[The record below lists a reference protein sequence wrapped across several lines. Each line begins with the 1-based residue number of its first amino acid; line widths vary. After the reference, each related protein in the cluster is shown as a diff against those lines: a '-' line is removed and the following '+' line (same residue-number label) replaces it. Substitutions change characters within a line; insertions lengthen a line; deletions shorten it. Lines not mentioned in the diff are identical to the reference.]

1 MRDNDMDSDLVLDV
15 KDVKKS
21 YGGVEV
27 LKGISFSLHRGETKV
42 LIGPSGS
49 GKSTLL
55 RSINHLTP
63 PDDGKVYLKGEEVTD
78 SNIDK
83 MRARIGFVF
92 QDFNLFSHLTVLDNV
107 RICQIRVNGV
117 ERDKATRRAYEELE
131 RVGLSDRADA
141 YPAEL
146 SGGQQQRVSIAR
158 ALAMDPDVL
167 LFDEPTSALD
177 PELTGEVVK
186 VMQQLA
192 SEGMTMVVVTHEM
205 SFARQAADE
214 IIFMEK
220 GYIVEQGDPQTLFT
234 GAENE
239 RTRAFLNVIAEHG

>member
-1 MRDNDMDSDLVLDV
+1 MADDLILDV
-15 KDVKKS
+15 QDVKKA
-21 YGGVEV
+21 YDGLEV
-27 LKGISFSLHRGETKV
+27 LKGIGFSLKKGETKV

-55 RSINHLTP
+55 RCINHLTV
-63 PDDGKVYLKGEEVTD
+63 PDAGRIYLNGDEVLD
-78 SNIDK
+78 SNIDA
-83 MRARIGFVF
+83 MRARMGFVF

-107 RICQIRVNGV
+107 RICQVKVNGASK
-117 ERDKATRRAYEELE
+117 EAATQRAHRELE
-131 RVGLSDRADA
+131 RVGLGDKADA

-177 PELTGEVVK
+177 PELTGEVVR

-192 SEGMTMVVVTHEM
+192 VEGMTMVVVTHEM
-205 SFARQAADE
+205 SFARQAADG
-214 IIFMEK
+214 IIFMEN
-220 GYIVEQGDPQTLFT
+220 GVIVEQGPPEAMFNDSTH
-234 GAENE
+234 E

>member
-1 MRDNDMDSDLVLDV
+1 MADDLILDV
-15 KDVKKS
+15 QDIKKA
-21 YGGVEV
+21 YDGLEV
-27 LKGISFSLHRGETKV
+27 LKGIGFGLRKGETKV

-55 RSINHLTP
+55 RCINYLTV
-63 PDDGKVYLKGEEVTD
+63 PDAGRIYLNGEEVLD
-78 SNIDK
+78 SNIDA
-83 MRARIGFVF
+83 MRARMGFVF

-107 RICQIRVNGV
+107 RICQIKVKGT
-117 ERDKATRRAYEELE
+117 DKAAATQRAQRELE
-131 RVGLSDRADA
+131 RVGLSDKADA

-192 SEGMTMVVVTHEM
+192 AEGMTMVVVTHEM

-220 GYIVEQGDPQTLFT
+220 GHIIEQGSPKTMFT
-234 GAENE
+234 ESTHE

>member
-1 MRDNDMDSDLVLDV
+1 MADDLILDV
-15 KDVKKS
+15 QDIQKAYD
-21 YGGVEV
+21 GLEV
-27 LKGISFSLHRGETKV
+27 LKGISFGLRKGETKV

-55 RSINHLTP
+55 RCINHLTV
-63 PDDGKVYLKGEEVTD
+63 PDVGRIYLNGEEVLD
-78 SNIDK
+78 GNIDA
-83 MRARIGFVF
+83 MRARMGFVF

-107 RICQIRVNGV
+107 RICQIKVNGTNK
-117 ERDKATRRAYEELE
+117 ESATRRAHHELE
-131 RVGLSDRADA
+131 RVGLSDKADA

-158 ALAMDPDVL
+158 ALAMDPDLL

-177 PELTGEVVK
+177 PELTGEVIR

-192 SEGMTMVVVTHEM
+192 AEGMTMVVVTHEM

-214 IIFMEK
+214 IIFIEH
-220 GYIVEQGDPQTLFT
+220 GHIVEQGPPVALFNAT
-234 GAENE
+234 ASE
-239 RTRAFLNVIAEHG
+239 RTRLFLNVIAEHG

>member
-1 MRDNDMDSDLVLDV
+1 MADDLILDV
-15 KDVKKS
+15 QDIQKAYD
-21 YGGVEV
+21 GLEV
-27 LKGISFSLHRGETKV
+27 LKGISFGLRKGETKV

-55 RSINHLTP
+55 RCINHLTV
-63 PDDGKVYLKGEEVTD
+63 PDVGRIYLNGEEVLD
-78 SNIDK
+78 GNIDA
-83 MRARIGFVF
+83 MRARMGFVF

-107 RICQIRVNGV
+107 RICQIKVNGTNK
-117 ERDKATRRAYEELE
+117 ESATRRAHHELE
-131 RVGLSDRADA
+131 RVGLSDKADA

-158 ALAMDPDVL
+158 ALAMDPDLL

-177 PELTGEVVK
+177 PELTGEVIR

-192 SEGMTMVVVTHEM
+192 AEGMTMVVVTHEM

-214 IIFMEK
+214 IIFIEH
-220 GYIVEQGDPQTLFT
+220 GHIVEQGPPVALFN
-234 GAENE
+234 ASASE
-239 RTRAFLNVIAEHG
+239 RTRLFLNVIAEHE

>member
-1 MRDNDMDSDLVLDV
+1 MANDLILDV
-15 KDVKKS
+15 QDLKKA
-21 YGGVEV
+21 YDGVDV
-27 LKGISFSLHRGETKV
+27 LKGISFSLKKGETKV

-55 RSINHLTP
+55 RCINYLTI
-63 PDDGKVYLKGEEVTD
+63 PDAGCIKLNGEEVLDT
-78 SNIDK
+78 NIDA
-83 MRARIGFVF
+83 MRARMGFVF

-107 RICQIRVNGV
+107 RICQIKVKGKDKTSAT
-117 ERDKATRRAYEELE
+117 ERAHQELE
-131 RVGLSDRADA
+131 RVGLADRVNA

-177 PELTGEVVK
+177 PELTGEVTK

-192 SEGMTMVVVTHEM
+192 KEGMTMVVVTHEM

-214 IIFMEK
+214 IIFMEH
-220 GYIVEQGDPQTLFT
+220 GYIVEQGTPEAMFNQSTH
-234 GAENE
+234 E

>member
-1 MRDNDMDSDLVLDV
+1 MADDLILDV
-15 KDVKKS
+15 QDVKKA
-21 YGGVEV
+21 YDGLEV
-27 LKGISFSLHRGETKV
+27 LKGIGFSLKKGETKV

-55 RSINHLTP
+55 RCINHLTV
-63 PDDGKVYLKGEEVTD
+63 PDAGRIYLNGDEVLD
-78 SNIDK
+78 SNIDA
-83 MRARIGFVF
+83 MRARMGFVF

-107 RICQIRVNGV
+107 RICQVKVNSASK
-117 ERDKATRRAYEELE
+117 EAATQRAHRELE
-131 RVGLSDRADA
+131 RVGLGDKADA

-177 PELTGEVVK
+177 PELTGEVVR

-192 SEGMTMVVVTHEM
+192 VEGMTMVVVTHEM
-205 SFARQAADE
+205 SFARQAADG
-214 IIFMEK
+214 IIFMEN
-220 GYIVEQGDPQTLFT
+220 GVIVEQGPPEAMFNDSTH
-234 GAENE
+234 E

>member
-1 MRDNDMDSDLVLDV
+1 MTDDLILDV
-15 KDVKKS
+15 QGVKKS
-21 YGGVEV
+21 YDGLEV
-27 LKGISFSLHRGETKV
+27 LKGIGFGLRKGETKV

-55 RSINHLTP
+55 RCINYLTR
-63 PDDGKVYLKGEEVTD
+63 PDAGRIFLSGEEVREG
-78 SNIDK
+78 NIDA
-83 MRARIGFVF
+83 MRARMGFVF

-107 RICQIRVNGV
+107 RICQIKVNGIDR
-117 ERDKATRRAYEELE
+117 ETATQRAQQELA
-131 RVGLSDRADA
+131 RVGLGDKAMA

-177 PELTGEVVK
+177 PELTNEVIR

-192 SEGMTMVVVTHEM
+192 RDGMTMVVVTHEM

-214 IIFMEK
+214 LIFMEN
-220 GYIVEQGDPQTLFT
+220 GHIVEQGPPGNLFSHV
-234 GAENE
+234 ASE

>member
-1 MRDNDMDSDLVLDV
+1 MVTDLVLDV
-15 KDVKKS
+15 RNLKKA
-21 YGGVEV
+21 YDGVEV
-27 LKGISFSLHRGETKV
+27 LKGISFSLKKGETKV

-55 RSINHLTP
+55 RCINYLTV
-63 PDDGKVYLKGEEVTD
+63 PDAGCIMLNDDEVLDT
-78 SNIDK
+78 NIDT
-83 MRARIGFVF
+83 MRARMGFVF

-107 RICQIRVNGV
+107 RICQVKVKGK
-117 ERDKATRRAYEELE
+117 DKALATERAYRELE
-131 RVGLSDRADA
+131 RVGLMDRAEA

-177 PELTGEVVK
+177 PELTGEVTK

-192 SEGMTMVVVTHEM
+192 REGMTMVVVTHEM

-214 IIFMEK
+214 IIFMEH
-220 GYIVEQGDPQTLFT
+220 GHIVEQGSPETMFNHSTQV
-234 GAENE
+234 

>member
-1 MRDNDMDSDLVLDV
+1 MADDLILDV
-15 KDVKKS
+15 QGVKKS
-21 YGGVEV
+21 YDGIEV
-27 LKGISFSLHRGETKV
+27 LKGIGFSLRKGETKV

-55 RSINHLTP
+55 RCINYLTV
-63 PDDGKVYLKGEEVTD
+63 PDAGRIYLNGEEVLNT
-78 SNIDK
+78 NIDA
-83 MRARIGFVF
+83 MRARMGFVF

-107 RICQIRVNGV
+107 RICQIKVNGM
-117 ERDKATRRAYEELE
+117 DKAAATQRAHRELE
-131 RVGLSDRADA
+131 RVGLGEKADA

-177 PELTGEVVK
+177 PELTGEVVR

-192 SEGMTMVVVTHEM
+192 VEGMTMVVVTHEM

-214 IIFMEK
+214 IIFIEN
-220 GYIVEQGDPQTLFT
+220 GYIVEQGPPETMFT
-234 GAENE
+234 ESTHE

>member
-1 MRDNDMDSDLVLDV
+1 MANDLILDV
-15 KDVKKS
+15 QDLKKAYDS
-21 YGGVEV
+21 VDV
-27 LKGISFSLHRGETKV
+27 LKGISFSLKKGETKV

-55 RSINHLTP
+55 RCINYLTI
-63 PDDGKVYLKGEEVTD
+63 PDAGCIKLNDEEVLDT
-78 SNIDK
+78 NIDA
-83 MRARIGFVF
+83 MRARMGFVF

-107 RICQIRVNGV
+107 RICQIKVKGKDKTSAT
-117 ERDKATRRAYEELE
+117 ERAHQELE
-131 RVGLSDRADA
+131 RVGLADRVNA

-177 PELTGEVVK
+177 PELTGEVTK

-192 SEGMTMVVVTHEM
+192 KEGMTMVVVTHEM

-214 IIFMEK
+214 IIFMEH
-220 GYIVEQGDPQTLFT
+220 GYIVEQGTPEAMFNQSTH
-234 GAENE
+234 E

>member
-1 MRDNDMDSDLVLDV
+1 MANNLILDV
-15 KDVKKS
+15 QDLKKA
-21 YGGVEV
+21 YDGVDV
-27 LKGISFSLHRGETKV
+27 LKGISFSLEKGETKV

-55 RSINHLTP
+55 RCINYLTV
-63 PDDGKVYLKGEEVTD
+63 PDAGCIKLNNEEVLDT
-78 SNIDK
+78 NIDA
-83 MRARIGFVF
+83 MRARMGFVF

-107 RICQIRVNGV
+107 RICQIKVKGK
-117 ERDKATRRAYEELE
+117 DKAAATERAHQELE
-131 RVGLSDRADA
+131 RVGLADRADA

-177 PELTGEVVK
+177 PELTGEVTR

-192 SEGMTMVVVTHEM
+192 KEGMTMVVVTHEM

-214 IIFMEK
+214 IIFMEH
-220 GYIVEQGDPQTLFT
+220 GHVVEQGSPDVMFNHSTQ
-234 GAENE
+234 E

>member
-1 MRDNDMDSDLVLDV
+1 MAENLILDV
-15 KDVKKS
+15 QNLRKAYD
-21 YGGVEV
+21 GLEV
-27 LKGISFSLHRGETKV
+27 LKGISFSLRKGETKV

-55 RSINHLTP
+55 RCVNYLTA
-63 PDDGKVYLKGEEVTD
+63 PDCGCIKLNNEEVLDT
-78 SNIDK
+78 NIDA
-83 MRARIGFVF
+83 MRARMGFVF

-107 RICQIRVNGV
+107 RICQIKVKGV
-117 ERDKATRRAYEELE
+117 DKASATDRAHQELQ
-131 RVGLSDRADA
+131 RVGLADKAAA

-177 PELTGEVVK
+177 PELTGEVTK

-192 SEGMTMVVVTHEM
+192 KEGMTMVVVTHEM

-214 IIFMEK
+214 IIFMEH
-220 GYIVEQGDPQTLFT
+220 GYIVEKGSPESMFNHSTH
-234 GAENE
+234 E

>member
-1 MRDNDMDSDLVLDV
+1 MADDLILDV
-15 KDVKKS
+15 QDVKKS
-21 YGGVEV
+21 YNGLEV
-27 LKGISFSLHRGETKV
+27 LKGIGFSLRKGETKV

-55 RSINHLTP
+55 RCINHLTH
-63 PDDGKVYLKGEEVTD
+63 PDAGKITLKGEEVVD
-78 SNIDK
+78 SNIDA

-107 RICQIRVNGV
+107 RICQVKVNGV
-117 ERDKATRRAYEELE
+117 DPATATTRSHQELE
-131 RVGLSDRADA
+131 RVGLADKAEA

-177 PELTGEVVK
+177 PELTGEVVR

-214 IIFMEK
+214 IIFMEH
-220 GYIVEQGDPQTLFT
+220 GYIVEQGSPDALFSDAT
-234 GAENE
+234 NE

>member
-1 MRDNDMDSDLVLDV
+1 MTDDLVLDV
-15 KDVKKS
+15 RDVKKS
-21 YGGVEV
+21 YEGLEV
-27 LKGISFSLHRGETKV
+27 LKGIGFGLRRGETKV
-42 LIGPSGS
+42 LVGPSGS

-55 RSINHLTP
+55 RCINHLTP
-63 PDDGKVYLKGEEVTD
+63 PDEGRIFLSGEEVLEK
-78 SNIDK
+78 NIDA

-107 RICQIRVNGV
+107 RICQVKVKGV
-117 ERDKATRRAYEELE
+117 AADVATERAQQELE
-131 RVGLSDRADA
+131 RVGLGDKASA

-177 PELTGEVVK
+177 PELTGEVVR
-186 VMQQLA
+186 VMQKLA
-192 SEGMTMVVVTHEM
+192 SDGMTMVVVTHEM

-214 IIFMEK
+214 LIFVEN
-220 GYIVEQGDPQTLFT
+220 GYIIEQGPPQQLFS
-234 GAENE
+234 AAAND

>member
-1 MRDNDMDSDLVLDV
+1 MADDLILDV
-15 KDVKKS
+15 QDVKKA
-21 YGGVEV
+21 YDGLEV
-27 LKGISFSLHRGETKV
+27 LKGIGFSLRKGETKV

-55 RSINHLTP
+55 RCINHLTV
-63 PDDGKVYLKGEEVTD
+63 PDAGRIYLNGDEVLD
-78 SNIDK
+78 ANIDA
-83 MRARIGFVF
+83 MRARMGFVF
-92 QDFNLFSHLTVLDNV
+92 QDFNLFAHLTVLDNV
-107 RICQIRVNGV
+107 RICQIKVNGT
-117 ERDKATRRAYEELE
+117 DKASATQRARRELE
-131 RVGLSDRADA
+131 RVGLADKADA

-177 PELTGEVVK
+177 PELTGEVVR

-192 SEGMTMVVVTHEM
+192 VEGMTMVVVTHEM

-214 IIFMEK
+214 IIFMEN
-220 GYIVEQGDPQTLFT
+220 GVIVEQGPPESMFT
-234 GAENE
+234 ESTHE
-239 RTRAFLNVIAEHG
+239 RTRAFLNVIAENG

>member
-1 MRDNDMDSDLVLDV
+1 MADDLILDV
-15 KDVKKS
+15 QDVKKA
-21 YGGVEV
+21 YDGLEV
-27 LKGISFSLHRGETKV
+27 LKGIGFSLKKGETKV

-55 RSINHLTP
+55 RCINHLTV
-63 PDDGKVYLKGEEVTD
+63 PDAGRIYLNGDEVLD
-78 SNIDK
+78 ANIDA
-83 MRARIGFVF
+83 MRARMGFVF

-107 RICQIRVNGV
+107 RICQVKVNGASN
-117 ERDKATRRAYEELE
+117 EAATQRAHRELE
-131 RVGLSDRADA
+131 RVGLGDKADA

-177 PELTGEVVK
+177 PELTGEVVR

-192 SEGMTMVVVTHEM
+192 LEGMTMVVVTHEM
-205 SFARQAADE
+205 SFARQAADG
-214 IIFMEK
+214 IIFMEN
-220 GYIVEQGDPQTLFT
+220 GVIVEQGPPEAMFNDSTH
-234 GAENE
+234 E

>member
-1 MRDNDMDSDLVLDV
+1 MADVPVLRVDDIHKRYGDN
-15 KDVKKS
+15 
-21 YGGVEV
+21 EV
-27 LKGISFSLHRGETKV
+27 LKGISLTLERGATKV

-55 RSINHLTP
+55 RCINHLNK
-63 PDDGKVYLKGEEVTD
+63 PDRGTIELDGQRITD
-78 SNIDK
+78 ANIDR
-83 MRARIGFVF
+83 MRAQIGFVF

-107 RICQIRVNGV
+107 RICQLKVKRLSH
-117 ERDKATRRAYEELE
+117 EEATRRAHEELE
-131 RVGLSDRADA
+131 RVGLGDKAGA

-158 ALAMDPDVL
+158 ALAMDPML
-167 LFDEPTSALD
+167 MLFDEPTSALD

-192 SEGMTMVVVTHEM
+192 DDGMTMLVVSHEM
-205 SFARQAADE
+205 GFARQAADE
-214 IIFMEK
+214 IIFMEG
-220 GYIVEQGDPQTLFT
+220 GYIIEQGPPDVLFST
-234 GAENE
+234 PAQE